1 LQRIFVLTCALNALP
16 DTDQAQTIPA
26 GTLLGPID
34 RSKLPFQQQPTREAA
49 MGSWLSEREQ
59 RLVAGAETASAAT
72 PIPTQIVSNGEYLPP
87 PQSETQMRVERRI
100 LELADVN
107 GKRLGLSRRQ
117 FMQTSCGMAAA
128 FVAMNEVYATNVF
141 QVAAAEAHEPEL
153 MRARAQS
160 LAGQFIFDV
169 QTHFVR
175 DDFEHKELLG
185 LAKFAAEHWN
195 PQLRGDDSSLVRY
208 KFQNYV
214 KEVYYD
220 SDTNLALLS
229 GAPFDDP
236 SWWLLSNEQIA
247 RTREVINDFA
257 GSRRLLAHTVITPK
271 QPGWMDEVDKA
282 IAVYKPDSWKSY
294 TIGDPLAPSK
304 YPWRLDDEKVM
315 YPFYEKA
322 VKAGITTLCIHK
334 GLLPPDYEKSF
345 AGVWEYATAWDIGK
359 AAKDWPQMTF
369 VIYHSAL
376 RAFLELPDQAWAE
389 FGTTGR
395 IKWATDLA
403 EIPDKFG
410 VSNVYAELGTSF
422 ANSAV
427 AHPKFSAALVG
438 TLVKGFGADHV
449 LWGTDSVWYGSPQW
463 QIEAMRRLEIP
474 EDMQRKYG
482 FPALGDANSATKQ
495 MIFGSNAA
503 RLYRLKLKAAENTP
517 MPAYSKDR
525 LAELKREYEL
535 AAKEPTNLRYG
546 YVRAG

>member
-1 LQRIFVLTCALNALP
+1 MT
-16 DTDQAQTIPA
+16 
-26 GTLLGPID
+26 
-34 RSKLPFQQQPTREAA
+34 

-87 PQSETQMRVERRI
+87 AQSELQKRVERRI
-100 LELADVN
+100 LELAEVN
-107 GKRLGLSRRQ
+107 ARRLGLSRRQ
-117 FMQTSCGMAAA
+117 FMQTGCGMAAA
-128 FVAMNEVYATNVF
+128 FLAMKEIYGGVF
-141 QVAAAEAHEPEL
+141 QVDEAEAREPEL
-153 MRARAQS
+153 MQARAQS
-160 LAGQFIFDV
+160 LAGQFVFDV

-175 DDFEHKELLG
+175 DDFNHDELLG
-185 LAKFAAEHWN
+185 LGKFASEHWN
-195 PQLRGDDSSLVRY
+195 PKMKETGMSLARY

-236 SWWLLSNEQIA
+236 SWWLLSNEQIVKA
-247 RTREVINDFA
+247 RELINDFA

-304 YPWRLDDEKVM
+304 FPWRLDDEQVM

-322 VKAGITTLCIHK
+322 VKSGITTICIHK

-345 AGVWEYATAWDIGK
+345 AGVWEYATAADIGK
-359 AAKDWPQMTF
+359 AAKDWPQMNF
-369 VIYHSAL
+369 VVYHSAL
-376 RAFLELPDQAWAE
+376 RPFLELPDQAWNE
-389 FGTTGR
+389 FESTGR
-395 IKWATDLA
+395 IKWSTDLA
-403 EIPDKFG
+403 EIPQKFG
-410 VSNVYAELGTSF
+410 VTNVYAELGTSF

-438 TLVKGFGADHV
+438 TLIKGLGVDHV
-449 LWGTDSVWYGSPQW
+449 IWGTDSVWYGSPQW

-474 EDMQRKYG
+474 EDMQKKYG
-482 FPALGDANSATKQ
+482 FAALGGPNSATKQ
-495 MIFGSNAA
+495 LIFGGNAA
-503 RLYRLKLKAAENTP
+503 RLYGINLKATDNRP
-517 MPAYSKDR
+517 MPAYSADR
-525 LAELKREYEL
+525 LAKLKSEYEL
-535 AAKEPTNLRYG
+535 AAKEPSNLRYG
-546 YVRAG
+546 YVRAA